1 MKTVS
6 ETPAVPPVS
15 EDEDDDDDATPPPVI
30 APRPEHTKSVSLVIW
45 KDVWFIQ
52 IRGGWRS
59 YSAESSIGVRRL
71 QSWYSRGTTFVSPLL
86 FGDSCSLCS
95 PGWP

>member
-30 APRPEHTKSVSLVIW
+30 APRPEHTKSVSLWGCEQLRDLLELAGV
-45 KDVWFIQ
+45 
-52 IRGGWRS
+52 GWVG
-59 YSAESSIGVRRL
+59 AEV
-71 QSWYSRGTTFVSPLL
+71 
-86 FGDSCSLCS
+86 
-95 PGWP
+95 

>member
-30 APRPEHTKSVSLVIW
+30 APRPEHTKSVSRWEKDLDSFVICVRNGR
-45 KDVWFIQ
+45 KQSVL
-52 IRGGWRS
+52 RPRS
-59 YSAESSIGVRRL
+59 L
-71 QSWYSRGTTFVSPLL
+71 TF
-86 FGDSCSLCS
+86 
-95 PGWP
+95 